1 MKLLLRAFLLPLAA
15 LLVALAASQPASAQ
29 TVVPFDQVF
38 NLGDDQGIRIELD
51 PTDDVLVFNGG
62 TFILWGR
69 NLEIHAGRIR
79 VNADTIIQSFPKGSL
94 PDLATDGAPGEPGQN
109 GTDGGPGY
117 PGIPAGTVLIRATSI
132 EGSGRLIILNDGMD
146 GGAGGNGGPG
156 GPGLAG
162 GPGGDTQCTCE
173 ASSCSVSTCLGSI
186 LPETSPARVD
196 DPVIAQSMSGY
207 LKVLRDAKVLAE
219 QPTEGQ
225 AQAQPWMQSLLVC
238 TPTTTGANGAKGQT
252 GGAGGQGGAGG
263 PGGTGG
269 NVAFVPAL
277 QAAIDSGRIFA
288 SVSGGA
294 GGMPGRP
301 GQPGEGGAGGAGG
314 KKGCEQQSRFE
325 PGPKG
330 DSGPAG
336 KSGDAGKPGD
346 SGKVYVV
353 QD

>member
-1 MKLLLRAFLLPLAA
+1 MKFVWHLAVIFVLLLSAET
-15 LLVALAASQPASAQ
+15 ASAQ

-79 VNADTIIQSFPKGSL
+79 VNADTIIQAFPKGSL
-94 PDLATDGAPGEPGQN
+94 PDLAADGAPGEPAGN
-109 GTDGGPGY
+109 GGDGGPGY
-117 PGIPAGTVLIRATSI
+117 PGIPAGTVLLRATSI

-146 GGAGGNGGPG
+146 GGGGGNGGPG
-156 GPGLAG
+156 GIGVGG
-162 GPGGDTQCTCE
+162 GPGGDTQCSCE
-173 ASSCSVSTCLGSI
+173 ASSCSVSNCLGSI
-186 LPETSPARVD
+186 LPETNPARVD

-207 LKVLRDAKVLAE
+207 LKVLRDTKILQE
-219 QPTEGQ
+219 QPTEGE
-225 AQAQPWMQSLLVC
+225 AQQQPWMQSLLIC
-238 TPTTTGANGAKGQT
+238 TPTTTGANGQKGQ
-252 GGAGGQGGAGG
+252 AGGGGGGGGGGG

-269 NVAFVPAL
+269 NIAFVPIL
-277 QAAIDSGRIFA
+277 QAAIDSGQILT

-294 GGMPGRP
+294 GGAAGKP

-330 DSGPAG
+330 AMGAPGKIGEAG
-336 KSGDAGKPGD
+336 GSGDAGK
-346 SGKVYVV
+346 VYVI

>member
-1 MKLLLRAFLLPLAA
+1 MKLILRLAAFLV
-15 LLVALAASQPASAQ
+15 LLLSAHAASAQ

-79 VNADTIIQSFPKGSL
+79 VNADTIIQAFPKGSL
-94 PDLATDGAPGEPGQN
+94 PDLAAAGALGEAGGN
-109 GTDGGPGY
+109 GGDGGAGY
-117 PGIPAGTVLIRATSI
+117 PGVPAGTILIRAASI
-132 EGSGRLIILNDGMD
+132 EGTGRLIILNDGMD

-156 GPGLAG
+156 GIGAAG

-173 ASSCSVSTCLGSI
+173 QSSCSVGSCLGSI
-186 LPETSPARVD
+186 LPETSPARVE

-207 LKVLRDAKVLAE
+207 LQVMRDAKALPE
-219 QPTEGQ
+219 QPAEGE
-225 AQAQPWMQSLLVC
+225 AQAQPWMQALRVC
-238 TPTTTGANGAKGQT
+238 TPTTTGDNGQKGQT
-252 GGAGGQGGAGG
+252 GGAGGNGGAGG

-269 NVAFVPAL
+269 NIAYVPVL
-277 QAAIDSGRIFA
+277 QAAIDSGQILT
-288 SVSGGA
+288 SVAGGA
-294 GGMPGRP
+294 GGGSGLPGV
-301 GQPGEGGAGGAGG
+301 PGEGGPGGAGG
-314 KKGCEQQSRFE
+314 KKGCEQKSRFE

-330 DSGPAG
+330 NPGAPGKAGEAG
-336 KSGDAGKPGD
+336 KAGDAGK
-346 SGKVYVV
+346 VFVI